1 MPRAL
6 LITEQRRGARSV
18 FCTFLVGAECGLS
31 RGSANGR
38 TSHELLK
45 GFVPSHVFVF
55 FFFSLVE
62 KLTVGE
68 RVLRLK
74 KKIYL
79 YHCENDK
86 NCHLM
91 GRHLGARL

>member
-18 FCTFLVGAECGLS
+18 FCTFLLVGAECGLS
-31 RGSANGR
+31 RGSASGR

-55 FFFSLVE
+55 FLVE

-68 RVLRLK
+68 RVLHLK
-74 KKIYL
+74 KKIDL

>member
-6 LITEQRRGARSV
+6 LITEQWRGARSV

-31 RGSANGR
+31 RGSANRR

-62 KLTVGE
+62 SSVSKKRFIYITV
-68 RVLRLK
+68 K
-74 KKIYL
+74 MIKIVI
-79 YHCENDK
+79 
-86 NCHLM
+86 
-91 GRHLGARL
+91 